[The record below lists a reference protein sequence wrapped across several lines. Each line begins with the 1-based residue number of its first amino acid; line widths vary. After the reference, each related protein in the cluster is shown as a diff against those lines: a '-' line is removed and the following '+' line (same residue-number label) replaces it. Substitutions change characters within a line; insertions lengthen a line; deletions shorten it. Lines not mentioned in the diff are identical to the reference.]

1 MEIWKK
7 MWVGV
12 FFWTQCTNENM
23 QATILSIQF
32 KTFKLTSSQIT
43 SSHIIR
49 PTVDVSEDKIVSL
62 KISFKK
68 TFDSKFRQS

>member
-1 MEIWKK
+1 
-7 MWVGV
+7 
-12 FFWTQCTNENM
+12 M